1 MSKILLK
8 KLFSF
13 IIFSSLIIFLLSINL
28 IAQTATVRPGPHQEI
43 TLALVGDAIIT
54 HRISQFDNP
63 LYPQFQ
69 RMVSIIRNAD
79 AAFLNLELS
88 LICFSDF
95 KGWPEVENGGNWEV
109 GPPECGFDLKEM
121 GFDLMSRANNHT
133 TDYGVEGMKVTDAL
147 LDRLGI
153 VHAGSG
159 MNLGQASRPGYLS
172 TIKERVALISF
183 ASSFTRMSR
192 AGACRQ
198 DMVGRPGLNALRLK
212 RVFQVDSKIYKMLAQ
227 MAPKLGGKPAPKPS
241 SSSLTIF
248 AAESPGSRIIVVP
261 GKEYKVV
268 ETPYSEDQERILRQV
283 ANASRLADYVIVASH
298 SHQPGNKHVRP
309 PDWLKVFAKQCID
322 AGASAFIVT
331 GPHQLRGIEIYK
343 GKPIFYSLGN
353 FIFQQETIDPVPA
366 DFYEK
371 LHLSDTAL
379 AADLYD
385 KRYRGGTIG
394 FPSSPIW
401 YESIIAVPTF
411 KDRKLINLKLY
422 PIDLGQKEPRSQ
434 RGSPFL
440 ADEAKASKIIKHLAE
455 LSAPFG
461 TKIDFKNGIGIWI
474 KASS

>member
-1 MSKILLK
+1 MSEISLK
-8 KLFSF
+8 KLLSF
-13 IIFSSLIIFLLSINL
+13 ITLSSLLIFLLSINL
-28 IAQTATVRPGPHQEI
+28 SAKIIRPGLHQKI

-54 HRISQFDNP
+54 HRISQFDSP

-69 RMVSIIRNAD
+69 RMVSIIREAD

-88 LICFSDF
+88 LIRFSDF

-109 GPPECGFDLKEM
+109 GPPECAYDLKDM

-133 TDYGVEGMKVTDAL
+133 TDYGVEGMKVTDVL
-147 LDRLGI
+147 LDKVGM

-159 MNLGQASRPGYLS
+159 MNLGQASRPGYLN
-172 TIKERVALISF
+172 TVKGRIALISF

-192 AGACRQ
+192 AGASRQ
-198 DMVGRPGLNALRLK
+198 DMVGRPGLNAFRLK
-212 RVFQVDSKIYKMLAQ
+212 RVFQVDSKTYKLLCQ
-227 MAPKLGGKPAPKPS
+227 LAPKLGGS
-241 SSSLTIF
+241 ISSEHSSSLTIF
-248 AAESPGSRIIVVP
+248 TVESPASRITVVP
-261 GKEYKVV
+261 GKEYKVM
-268 ETPYSEDQERILRQV
+268 ETPYIGDQGRILRQV
-283 ANASRLADYVIVASH
+283 TNASRLTDYVIVASH

-309 PDWLKVFAKQCID
+309 PDWMKVFAKQCID
-322 AGASAFIVT
+322 AGASAFVVT

-371 LHLSDTAL
+371 LNLPDTDL

-385 KRYRGGTIG
+385 KRYKGGTVG

-401 YESIIAVPTF
+401 YESVIAVPSF
-411 KDRKLINLKLY
+411 KEGKIIDLKLY
-422 PIDLGQKEPRSQ
+422 PLDLGQREPRSQ
-434 RGSPFL
+434 RGTPFL
-440 ADEAKASKIIKHLAE
+440 ADEAKARKIIEHLAE
-455 LSAPFG
+455 LCEPFG
-461 TKIDFKNGIGIWI
+461 TRIEFRNGIGIWI

>member
-1 MSKILLK
+1 MNKIPLK
-8 KLFSF
+8 KFFLVFSWALLFILIG
-13 IIFSSLIIFLLSINL
+13 IISLR
-28 IAQTATVRPGPHQEI
+28 AQIVRPGPKQQI

-54 HRISQFDNP
+54 HRIAQFDNP

-69 RMVSIIRNAD
+69 QMIAIIQKAD

-88 LICFSDF
+88 LIRFSDF

-109 GPPECGFDLKEM
+109 GPPECAYDLKKM

-159 MNLGQASRPGYLS
+159 LHLGQASRPGYLS
-172 TIKERVALISF
+172 TVKGRVALISF

-212 RVFQVDSKIYKMLAQ
+212 RVFQVDKETFMLLSKL
-227 MAPKLGGKPAPKPS
+227 APKLGGSPPSQPS
-241 SSSLTIF
+241 SPLTIF
-248 AAESPGSRIIVVP
+248 SVDSPVSRITVVP

-268 ETPYSEDQERILRQV
+268 ETPYSEDKERILHQV
-283 ANASRLADYVIVASH
+283 ANAAEMADCVIVASH
-298 SHQPGNKHVRP
+298 SHQPGNKYVKP
-309 PDWLKVFAKQCID
+309 PEWLRNLAKQCID
-322 AGASAFIVT
+322 AGASAFVVT

-343 GKPIFYSLGN
+343 GRPIFYSLGN
-353 FIFQQETIDPVPA
+353 FIFQNETIDPVPA

-371 LHLSDTAL
+371 LDLPATAL

-385 KRYRGGTIG
+385 KRYKGGTIG
-394 FPSSPIW
+394 FPSNPIW
-401 YESIIAVPTF
+401 YESIIAVPSF
-411 KDRKLINLKLY
+411 KEGKMVDLKLY
-422 PIDLGQKEPRSQ
+422 PLDLGQKEPRSQ
-434 RGSPFL
+434 RGTAFL
-440 ADEAKASKIIKHLAE
+440 AEEAKASKIIEHLAQ
-455 LSAPFG
+455 LSAHFG
-461 TKIDFKNGIGIWI
+461 TQIEFQKGIGIWL
-474 KASS
+474 KASN